1 MASHLEYDVLVTP
14 GAERAGGKVLPTG
27 EPIVSSPVSTVLVYG
42 DEDAVLVD
50 PPFLNSQ
57 IAQVRDWV
65 AASGKRVR
73 YVFATHGHGDHWF
86 GTAAL
91 LPGFPDA
98 QVYATPGTIEVM
110 HQQATEGRA
119 AMWDVDFPGQVPP
132 APVLAEPVPAE
143 GFLLEGNLLRAI
155 DVGHTDTDRTSVLH
169 VPSIGLVI
177 AGDAVYNGV
186 HQYVL
191 ESADG
196 GLEAWLEALDTIEG
210 LEPRN
215 VVAGHKNAALPDD
228 PAVIAG
234 TREYLR
240 DVIRL
245 LERKPT
251 ARDFYEELLRLHP
264 DRLNPGP
271 VWYGAIGLLGA

>member
-1 MASHLEYDVLVTP
+1 MASHLGYDVLVTP
-14 GAERAGGKVLPTG
+14 GAERAGKTLPNG
-27 EPIVSSPVSTVLVYG
+27 DPLVSSPVSTVLVYG
-42 DEDAVLVD
+42 REEAVLVD
-50 PPFLNSQ
+50 PPFLDSQ

-65 AASGKRVR
+65 AASGRKVR

-86 GTAAL
+86 GTATL

-98 QVYATPGTIEVM
+98 RIYATPGTIEVM

-119 AMWDVDFPGQVPP
+119 ALWDVDFPGRVPP
-132 APVLAEPVPAE
+132 SPVLAEPVPDE
-143 GFLLEGNLLRAI
+143 GFLLEGELLRAV

-169 VPSIGLVI
+169 VPSIGLVV

-186 HQYVL
+186 HQYLL
-191 ESADG
+191 EAGEG
-196 GLEAWLEALDTIEG
+196 GLESWLAALDVIEALD
-210 LEPRN
+210 PRH

-228 PAVIAG
+228 PAAIAD
-234 TREYLR
+234 TRQYLR

-245 LERKPT
+245 LEQKPT
-251 ARDFYEELLRLHP
+251 ARDFYRELLRLHP

-271 VWYGAIGLLGA
+271 VWYGAVGLLGA

>member
-1 MASHLEYDVLVTP
+1 MASHLGYDVLVTP
-14 GAERAGGKVLPTG
+14 GAERAGKTLPNG
-27 EPIVSSPVSTVLVYG
+27 DPLVSSPVSTVLVHG
-42 DEDAVLVD
+42 RKDAVLVD
-50 PPFLNSQ
+50 PPFLDSQ

-65 AASGKRVR
+65 AASGKKVR

-91 LPGFPDA
+91 LPDFPDA
-98 QVYATPGTIEVM
+98 RVYATPGTIEVM

-119 AMWDVDFPGQVPP
+119 AMWDVDFPGRVPP
-132 APVLAEPVPAE
+132 SPVLAEPVPDG
-143 GFLLEGNLLRAI
+143 GFLLEGELLRAV

-169 VPSIGLVI
+169 VPSIGLVV

-186 HQYVL
+186 HQYLL
-191 ESADG
+191 EGGEG
-196 GLEAWLEALDTIEG
+196 GLESWLAALDVIEALD
-210 LEPRN
+210 PRH

-228 PAVIAG
+228 PAAIAG
-234 TREYLR
+234 TRQYLR

-245 LERKPT
+245 LEQKPT
-251 ARDFYEELLRLHP
+251 ARDFYRELLRLHP

-271 VWYGAIGLLGA
+271 VWYGAVGLLGA